1 MALKPLNNAK
11 ERCTLRTLW
20 NLLRKAGVTV
30 GNLEW
35 SELMVEQ
42 TVPKPGK
49 QGISTNPT
57 SQFAN
62 GFCCLK
68 IHTDFQ
74 KEK

>member
-1 MALKPLNNAK
+1 
-11 ERCTLRTLW
+11 
-20 NLLRKAGVTV
+20 
-30 GNLEW
+30 
-35 SELMVEQ
+35 MVEQ

-68 IHTDFQ
+68 IHTGLPKREIGKLFIRIILISSF
-74 KEK
+74 